1 MGTFLGRTAWYRWRM
16 WSLSYMIPSHY
27 VAVTAAAKA
36 ESWKQTKHEK
46 YGFFVSFFP
55 SLSGEKK
62 MVSAWI
68 NNQMLPHRFGGHLM
82 LRQHSSIHR
91 PGKREQFSIGLNWDW
106 IHFWASQGI
115 CNWLFYANT
124 CRALSPSQRLVLRRV
139 ENIVGL
145 CICRLL
151 ECEGVSEEAPFIGH
165 RRNRL

>member
-1 MGTFLGRTAWYRWRM
+1 MTHVVLVIHDTFPLCCCHGGC
-16 WSLSYMIPSHY
+16 
-27 VAVTAAAKA
+27 K
-36 ESWKQTKHEK
+36 SWKLKTDKTREIRLLHL
-46 YGFFVSFFP
+46 F
-55 SLSGEKK
+55 LSVLVGEKK

-124 CRALSPSQRLVLRRV
+124 CLALSPSQRLVLRRV

-165 RRNRL
+165 RRDRL